1 MTFGFL
7 MIATN
12 KYTKLWQQTVE
23 DLMKHES
30 SFAKRIHIHLFTD
43 QVDEMNQWWRSK
55 EFSAVLITHPIPNLI
70 WPDATLLRYKL
81 ISEVSSE
88 FSEDVLI
95 YLDSDM
101 RINAPFLSTLTPM
114 EWRNRI
120 ALVSHPG
127 YFRRNGLG
135 RVVDYLKF
143 PIQIPTDFRNFI
155 KFQPHP
161 GAWET
166 RKNSK
171 AYVPLLERKTYVHG
185 AIWMGQRHELL
196 KMVGVLAENTDSD
209 LNSGLIAKWHDESHL
224 NWYASSKDV
233 TILDPT
239 YSGYAE
245 YPWLNRFQSK
255 IGTVNKAE
263 IGFSTLGKNDH

>member
-1 MTFGFL
+1 

-30 SFAKRIHIHLFTD
+30 YSAKRIHVHLFTD
-43 QVDEMNQWWRSK
+43 QADEMIQWWRSK
-55 EFSAVLITHPIPNLI
+55 EFSAVLIAHPVPNLI

-88 FSEDVLI
+88 FTEDVLI

-101 RINAPFLSTLTPM
+101 RINAPFLSTLEPTD
-114 EWRNRI
+114 WRNGI

-127 YFRRNGLG
+127 FFRRNGIE
-135 RVVDYLKF
+135 RIIDYIKF
-143 PIQIPTDFRNFI
+143 PSLIPTDLRNFI

-161 GAWET
+161 GAWENRKHSKSYVPIFH
-166 RKNSK
+166 RKN
-171 AYVPLLERKTYVHG
+171 YVHG
-185 AIWMGQRHELL
+185 AIWMGKRGELL
-196 KMVGVLAENTDSD
+196 NMVRLLAENTATD

-224 NWYASSKDV
+224 NWFASNNDV
-233 TILDPT
+233 TILDAT
-239 YSGYAE
+239 YSGYSE
-245 YPWLNRFQSK
+245 YPWLNRYQSK
-255 IGTVNKAE
+255 IGTVNKEE